1 MGKKI
6 IVVFLVMIIALFSLS
21 ACKSANNKTVSE
33 AEKNTVSDSDS
44 VSSKTKVTT
53 SQTQAG
59 DATRG
64 IDSDAEENTVNSG
77 KKSSTVKG
85 ETTLASNEPSES
97 AQGDKKGSETTVANG
112 SAKAQNDTTTA
123 SESKTDGWKQ
133 KEAGTVVKGDV
144 RVNVAKYGS
153 ATLDEG
159 KELIEQLAAGGLK
172 NAKKLADKQTKSTVV
187 YDYSGTRI
195 GADKAEFVRFA
206 FTVQKGTGY
215 LITVIA
221 DKQADLDTDI
231 SYIMSNLAKLAK

>member
-1 MGKKI
+1 MRKKI
-6 IVVFLVMIIALFSLS
+6 LAVLLIALIAVLALT
-21 ACKSANNKTVSE
+21 ACKA
-33 AEKNTVSDSDS
+33 D
-44 VSSKTKVTT
+44 
-53 SQTQAG
+53 QAG
-59 DATRG
+59 TAGENGKTTAAQDA
-64 IDSDAEENTVNSG
+64 
-77 KKSSTVKG
+77 
-85 ETTLASNEPSES
+85 
-97 AQGDKKGSETTVANG
+97 AQKGSETATDKNGKAADTTAKAGEKSAADAGSDASDSSAKSGSTTAASG
-112 SAKAQNDTTTA
+112 SADKSEKATTKA

-172 NAKKLADKQTKSTVV
+172 NAKKLASNQTKTAIV

-195 GADKAEFVRFA
+195 GADKAEFVRFT

-221 DKQADLDTDI
+221 EKQADLDTDI